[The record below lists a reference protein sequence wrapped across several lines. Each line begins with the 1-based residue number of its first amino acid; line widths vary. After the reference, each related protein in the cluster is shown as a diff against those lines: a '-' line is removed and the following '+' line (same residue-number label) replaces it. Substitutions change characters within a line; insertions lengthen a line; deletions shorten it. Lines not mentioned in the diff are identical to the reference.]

1 MFDID
6 KWNEIFI
13 TISKNKLRTFLTA
26 FSVAWGIFMLMILLG
41 FGTGMS
47 HGIEYDFK
55 EDAINSIWVFPGQT
69 SKPYKGMKPGRNVIF
84 HNEDVKNARRN
95 SPQVDHATGQF
106 YAWGEYT
113 VRYKKKY
120 ASYNMR
126 GVDPDFQFIEN
137 HIVDKGRYINQLDI
151 AQRRKVA
158 VIGSKVEEGLY
169 EPNEDPIG
177 TWIDV
182 GNIKYRVVGV
192 YKDTGGEG
200 EMRRIFV
207 PITTAQLAYNG
218 QNRIHSMMFT
228 VGDASAKESEKIADK
243 ILNDLATKYKF
254 DPEDARAL
262 HIWNAMEEYQRFAN
276 LMVGIKFFL
285 WIVGIGTIIAG
296 IVGVSN
302 IMLII
307 IKDRTREIGIRKALG
322 ATPASIVGLF
332 LQEAIFITMVAGYI
346 GLISGIGL
354 LEFIKWALIEF
365 EVDAPYFKDPE
376 INLSTAVGATILLV
390 IAGAV
395 AGYMPA
401 HKAAKVNPIV
411 ALREE

>member
-6 KWNEIFI
+6 KWNEIFS

-41 FGTGMS
+41 FGTGMR
-47 HGIEYDFK
+47 HGVENDFK
-55 EDAINSIWVFPGQT
+55 EDAVNSIWVFPGQT

-84 HNEDVKNARRN
+84 HNEDVKKVKRN
-95 SPQVDHATGQF
+95 SSQVDHATGQF

-113 VRYKKKY
+113 VRYKRKY

-126 GVDPDFQFIEN
+126 GIDPDFQFIEN
-137 HIVDKGRYINQLDI
+137 QSVKKGRYINQLDI
-151 AQRRKVA
+151 RMRRKVA
-158 VIGSKVEEGLY
+158 VIGTKVEEGLY
-169 EPNEDPIG
+169 EKNEDPIG

-182 GNIKYRVVGV
+182 GNIKYKVVGV
-192 YKDTGGEG
+192 YNDRGDEG

-218 QNRIHSMMFT
+218 QNRIHAMMFT
-228 VGDASAKESEKIADK
+228 IGDASAKESVQIADE
-243 ILNDLATKYKF
+243 IRNNLATKYKF

-262 HIWNAMEEYQRFAN
+262 HVWNAMEEYQRFAN

-285 WIVGIGTIIAG
+285 WVVGIGTIIAG

-332 LQEAIFITMVAGYI
+332 LQEAIFITMIAGYI
-346 GLISGIGL
+346 GLLSGIGL
-354 LEFIKWALIEF
+354 LEFIKWTMIKF

-376 INLSTAVGATILLV
+376 INLSTAIGATVLLV
-390 IAGAV
+390 VAGAL